1 MAGQYSSPQIDSK
14 AFSYENF
21 MGLET
26 SRDHTSL
33 DTGKDQHLVEITNA
47 FCDWRGQIVR
57 DPAMRHFHGTS
68 SVSHIVFY
76 SSNEV
81 VWAESD
87 VKGDVY
93 LQTAKGHRS
102 EIPYNKN
109 TTLSSTVF
117 NNKAV
122 FASDQRNLML
132 YDGGSYTES
141 ESAAAKD
148 LGAKYCVAIQN
159 RLVIAG
165 IRGKETEIHFSR
177 INNENIFPDD
187 EAVDEVSVSKAATLD
202 LINVLGEASK
212 VSGLG
217 VFESN
222 KLVMFTPDRAILYVI
237 SHDYRNWHIVTDANI
252 NIGCL
257 SHNTIATA
265 GTDLLFCSRSGVH
278 SIRKSK
284 QNGIMVFSHSLSD
297 KIDLL
302 YRSLVRSVAD
312 PDSISAVFDQDE
324 AQYHIYFP
332 QSGGVLCKR
341 LTLSLNPELEDETPK
356 FSEGDTLNTR
366 CGAFSAGK
374 MLTGS
379 AAGVYEV
386 IPSGNPTDVDDVTPS
401 ARITTPFLWHGNL
414 SATKSTYSLTLQAT
428 GKGVLNISAVDDA
441 NRIMGSITVEVD
453 DEDDGK
459 YTGVPLFRQYE
470 RSWQHHYRA
479 AQYTITIQEGSGLLR
494 IIGFAVTVRK

>member
-1 MAGQYSSPQIDSK
+1 MAGQYSPPQIDSK

-26 SRDHTSL
+26 SRDHTAL
-33 DTGKDQHLVEITNA
+33 DTGKDQHLVAINNA

-76 SSNEV
+76 SSDDV
-81 VWAESD
+81 VWAES
-87 VKGDVY
+87 GNSGEIY

-102 EIPYNKN
+102 ETPYDKH
-109 TTLSSTVF
+109 TILSSTVF
-117 NNKAV
+117 NNKVV
-122 FASDQRNLML
+122 FASDQRNLTF

-141 ESAAAKD
+141 SSASAKV
-148 LGAKYCVAIQN
+148 LGAKYCTSIQH
-159 RLVIAG
+159 RLVLAG
-165 IRGKETEIHFSR
+165 IRSANTTIHFSR

-187 EAVDEVSVSKAATLD
+187 EAIDEVSVSKASELD
-202 LINVLGEASK
+202 IVNVMGEASK
-212 VSGLG
+212 ITGLG

-222 KLVMFTPDRAILYVI
+222 KLVIFTPDRAILYI
-237 SHDYRNWHIVTDANI
+237 ITHDYRDWKIDPSANI

-257 SHNTIATA
+257 SHNTITNA

-278 SIRKSK
+278 SIRRSQ
-284 QNGIMVFSHSLSD
+284 QNGLMVFSHSMSD

-302 YRSLVRSVAD
+302 YRSLVRSVQD
-312 PDSISAVFDQDE
+312 PESISAVFDQDE

-332 QSGGVLCKR
+332 QTGGVLCRR
-341 LTLSLNPELEDETPK
+341 LTLSLNPELEEETPK
-356 FSEGDTLNTR
+356 FSEGDTLHAR
-366 CGAFSAGK
+366 CAAFLGGK
-374 MLTGS
+374 TFVGTS
-379 AAGVYEV
+379 NGVHEIV
-386 IPSGNPTDVDDVTPS
+386 PSGTPS
-401 ARITTPFLWHGNL
+401 ATTDTVPSAKITTPFLWHGNL
-414 SATKSTYSLTLQAT
+414 SATKNTYSLTLQAS
-428 GKGVLNISAVDDA
+428 GKGIINISAVDDA
-441 NRIMGSITVEVD
+441 NRTLGSMVIEVD
-453 DEDDGK
+453 DDDDGR